1 MVQPLNT
8 VLVTG
13 ATGFI
18 GRHALAPLVA
28 RGFHVHAVS
37 SKRAQPRISDVV
49 WHAADLLDA
58 DAARA
63 LVETIRPTHLLH
75 FAWSVV
81 PGGGADPED
90 NFRWVQA
97 TLELVRQFAAIG
109 GRRAV
114 VTGSCAEYDWRQGY
128 CVEQLTPVAPR
139 TSYGVC
145 KNATRLVCE
154 RYFAELGL
162 SFAWARIFFVYG
174 PHEPLPRFVP
184 SIVTSLNKRT
194 IAQCTHGDQVRDYLH
209 VEDAAEAC
217 VAVLDTDVQGP
228 INIASG
234 QPVRLRDMA
243 GYIARR
249 FKSENLLRMG
259 ALRPPMDDP
268 PLLVGDV
275 RRLTTDVGWRPRH
288 NMQTG
293 LDHTIAWWMNKLSD
307 VPEVECL
314 S

>member
-1 MVQPLNT
+1 MNT

-18 GRHALAPLVA
+18 GRHTLRPLLA
-28 RGFHVHAVS
+28 RGFRVHAVS
-37 SKRAQPRISDVV
+37 SRETPPKIADVV
-49 WHAADLLDA
+49 WHTANLLDSG
-58 DAARA
+58 AASA
-63 LVETIRPTHLLH
+63 LINTVRPTHLLH
-75 FAWSVV
+75 CAWSVV
-81 PGGGADPED
+81 PGGAADPEA

-97 TLELVRQFAAIG
+97 TLELARQFAAAG
-109 GRRAV
+109 GTRAV
-114 VTGSCAEYDWRQGY
+114 MAGSCAEYDWRQGY
-128 CVEQLTPVAPR
+128 CVEQLTQLAPR
-139 TSYGVC
+139 SSYGVC

-174 PHEPLPRFVP
+174 PHEPLPRFIP

-194 IAQCTHGDQVRDYLH
+194 VAPCTHGDQVRDYLH

-217 VAVLDTDVQGP
+217 VSTLETDIQGP

-234 QPVRLRDMA
+234 QPVRLREMA
-243 GYIARR
+243 GYVARR
-249 FKSENLLRMG
+249 LKGEHLLRLG
-259 ALRPPMDDP
+259 ALSTAPDDP
-268 PLLVGDV
+268 PLVVADV
-275 RRLTTDVGWRPRH
+275 RRLTTEVGWRPRH

-293 LDHTIAWWMNKLSD
+293 LDHTIAWWMNKLSE
-307 VPEVECL
+307 VPEVECM